1 VPPTEEKDRSK
12 KLEKLVRRA
21 FGFEKIERA
30 ELSRDEYKK
39 KGKNPYNLEKVVN
52 EQIKLRL
59 SVKGLQIDMNWVKR
73 LLWVIIA
80 ILLGSSLIF

>member
-1 VPPTEEKDRSK
+1 MPPTEEEGRSK

-21 FGFEKIERA
+21 FGFEKIERE
-30 ELSRDEYKK
+30 ELSRGKYKK
-39 KGKNPYNLEKVVN
+39 GRKNPYNLEKVVD